1 MTNIIIGCLL
11 LITFVGFI
19 VFVMRG
25 GNVMIGFLAMALL
38 WTVIGG
44 IPYKVAITDIFSQ
57 PAMDYGSTIMVIVFG
72 SWFGR
77 VLVDTG
83 IASAISA
90 QTVKVSRKRPV
101 LATILIC
108 LVTAFIFTSSYG
120 VGAVIAIGVILLPI
134 LQSLG
139 LSKNV
144 AVSAFV
150 LSIGAPMYVNIVI
163 IKQLQ
168 LFFPKVIYSAKYLKF
183 GFSAMA
189 VQMVVVIIFI
199 LLHAKSIRKNDDV
212 QEVAD
217 DTPKVPKISY
227 ILPIFPVFMNLVFQ
241 WEPIPALMLAIFLV
255 LLTTGHLKSYQSA
268 LKIINDT
275 ISKAITDI
283 SGLIIMLLFLTM
295 FSAAAVKITAR
306 FSSLLTG
313 IVPHSPLVIALIFG
327 ICAPLALF
335 RGPLMFSGAGAATA
349 AVLAGTGFFNQYFG
363 FAIILVPTVSI
374 AISTC
379 ITQSWNLWVVE
390 HEKLDVKQSLWTG
403 VPFGW
408 VTSIINLLLAV
419 VMFK

>member
-150 LSIGAPMYVNIVI
+150 LSIGARCM
-163 IKQLQ
+163 
-168 LFFPKVIYSAKYLKF
+168 
-183 GFSAMA
+183 
-189 VQMVVVIIFI
+189 
-199 LLHAKSIRKNDDV
+199 
-212 QEVAD
+212 
-217 DTPKVPKISY
+217 
-227 ILPIFPVFMNLVFQ
+227 
-241 WEPIPALMLAIFLV
+241 
-255 LLTTGHLKSYQSA
+255 
-268 LKIINDT
+268 
-275 ISKAITDI
+275 
-283 SGLIIMLLFLTM
+283 
-295 FSAAAVKITAR
+295 
-306 FSSLLTG
+306 
-313 IVPHSPLVIALIFG
+313 
-327 ICAPLALF
+327 
-335 RGPLMFSGAGAATA
+335 
-349 AVLAGTGFFNQYFG
+349 
-363 FAIILVPTVSI
+363 
-374 AISTC
+374 
-379 ITQSWNLWVVE
+379 
-390 HEKLDVKQSLWTG
+390 
-403 VPFGW
+403 
-408 VTSIINLLLAV
+408 
-419 VMFK
+419 